1 LLILPPER
9 YPIVNYRRNGRI
21 GCDVAQN
28 DNFYTVKTPIRQ
40 ENVMTLGKQKVAVV
54 TASDSGI
61 GRSCA
66 VMLAEAGYT
75 VGITW
80 RSDEE
85 GAQETARLVESKG
98 QLAQVR
104 QLDLSDP
111 QAGGQ
116 QLAQLIN
123 SLGRIDV
130 LVNNAGVMTKADFL
144 DVTFEDW
151 RKVFTVDVDGAFV
164 CGQIAARHM
173 VDQGDGGRIINI
185 TSVHEHTPLPD
196 AAAYTAAK
204 HALGGLTK
212 SMALSLL
219 PHHILV
225 NAVAPGA
232 IATPMNDM
240 SNSEA
245 HSRRMPEIPIGRP
258 GDTREIASLVAWL
271 CSEWATYT
279 TGQSFVVD
287 GGFMLANPQF
297 KGYHS

>member
-1 LLILPPER
+1 
-9 YPIVNYRRNGRI
+9 
-21 GCDVAQN
+21 
-28 DNFYTVKTPIRQ
+28 
-40 ENVMTLGKQKVAVV
+40 MTLGKEKVAVV

-66 VMLAEAGYT
+66 VILAEAGYT

-85 GAQETARLVESKG
+85 GAQETALLVESKG
-98 QLAQVR
+98 
-104 QLDLSDP
+104 
-111 QAGGQ
+111 

-144 DVTFEDW
+144 DVTFKDW

-204 HALGGLTK
+204 HALGGLTR

-240 SNSEA
+240 SNSGA

-271 CSEWATYT
+271 CSEWVTYT

>member
-1 LLILPPER
+1 
-9 YPIVNYRRNGRI
+9 
-21 GCDVAQN
+21 
-28 DNFYTVKTPIRQ
+28 
-40 ENVMTLGKQKVAVV
+40 MSLGKQKVAVV
-54 TASDSGI
+54 TGSSSGI

-75 VGITW
+75 LGITW
-80 RSDEE
+80 SSDEE
-85 GAQETARLVESKG
+85 GAQETARMVESRG
-98 QLAQVR
+98 QQAQVR
-104 QLDLSDP
+104 QVDLSDP
-111 QAGGQ
+111 QAGAQ
-116 QLAQLIN
+116 QLTQLIN

-130 LVNNAGVMTKADFL
+130 LVCNAGVMTKADFL

-151 RKVFTVDVDGAFV
+151 RKVFNVDVDGAFL

-196 AAAYTAAK
+196 ATAYTAAK

-232 IATPMNDM
+232 IATAMNDM
-240 SNSEA
+240 KDDQQGR
-245 HSRRMPEIPIGRP
+245 HMPEIPIGRP
-258 GDTREIASLVAWL
+258 GDTREVASLVAWL

-279 TGQSFVVD
+279 TGQSFIVD

>member
-1 LLILPPER
+1 M
-9 YPIVNYRRNGRI
+9 
-21 GCDVAQN
+21 A
-28 DNFYTVKTPIRQ
+28 
-40 ENVMTLGKQKVAVV
+40 LGKQKVAVV

-75 VGITW
+75 LGITW
-80 RSDEE
+80 RSDEA

-98 QLAQVR
+98 QTAQVR

-111 QAGGQ
+111 QEGGK

-130 LVNNAGVMTKADFL
+130 LVNNAGVMMKADFL

-151 RKVFTVDVDGAFV
+151 RKTFSVDVDGSFI

-196 AAAYTAAK
+196 ATAYIAAK

-232 IATPMNDM
+232 IATAMNHLTDDQ
-240 SNSEA
+240 A
-245 HSRRMPEIPIGRP
+245 HSTRMPEIPIGRP
-258 GDTREIASLVAWL
+258 GDTREVASLVAWL

-279 TGQSFVVD
+279 TGQSFIVD

-297 KGYHS
+297 KGYHH